1 MNEFIISQALRQEIK
16 ALSELVTKDIYLVS
30 DKYSPA
36 LSLIIKRHS
45 NEIQKLKNQL
55 KSGGLLLISNF
66 YQSKSQPK
74 TPQLPDQEINKNIYD
89 TEINLIFI
97 ATVLGNAFTYEQEN
111 KNYIHQIFPA
121 ISHKNT
127 KSSLGSD
134 NDLDFH
140 TEVAYSKDK
149 PDYLAL
155 TCVRSANN
163 IPTALVDMKL
173 VMKDLMSETVEYLK
187 NNYFFVRQPSS
198 FKGEVN
204 FRQIKLIEE
213 TLEPE
218 IYNFSFNFAANIMI
232 SSDHKAA
239 SILEEVK
246 QKIIANQKRILI
258 KEGQILVID
267 NHCYLHGRDKID
279 ANFDGY
285 DRWLQ
290 RVYIRKNN

>member
-1 MNEFIISQALRQEIK
+1 MNDFIISKALRQEIK
-16 ALSELVTKDIYLVS
+16 DLAELVNKDIYFVS
-30 DKYSPA
+30 DKYNPA
-36 LSLIIKRHS
+36 LSLIIKRHLG
-45 NEIQKLKNQL
+45 EITKLKNQL
-55 KSGGLLLISNF
+55 KKSGLLLISNF
-66 YQSKSQPK
+66 YQSKSQPP
-74 TPQLPDQEINKNIYD
+74 TPQLLDQDINKALYD
-89 TEINLIFI
+89 TETNLMFI
-97 ATVLGNAFTYEQEN
+97 ANVLGNAFTYLEEN
-111 KNYIHQIFPA
+111 RKYIHQVFPA
-121 ISHKNT
+121 INHKNT
-127 KSSLGSD
+127 KSSLGSY

-163 IPTALVDMKL
+163 IPTSLVDMKL
-173 VMKDLMSETVEYLK
+173 VMKDLMSETTEYLK

-204 FRQIKLIEE
+204 FRQIKLVEE
-213 TLEPE
+213 TLAPD
-218 IYNFSFNFAANIMI
+218 IYRFSFNFANNIMV

-246 QKIIANQKRILI
+246 QKITANQKGILI

-267 NHCYLHGRDKID
+267 NHRYLHGRDKIE
-279 ANFDGY
+279 AKFDGR